1 MGQGTQQEASRA
13 DLPASQCDMEQF
25 AHLQVAKDV
34 EEFSDNQEETVPAD
48 HTGCQRDGGEMK
60 RDKKI

>member
-1 MGQGTQQEASRA
+1 MPSSLKHTE
-13 DLPASQCDMEQF
+13 
-25 AHLQVAKDV
+25 LQVAKDV

-60 RDKKI
+60 RDKKM

>member
-13 DLPASQCDMEQF
+13 DLPASQCDTEQF

-34 EEFSDNQEETVPAD
+34 EEFSHNQEETVPAD
-48 HTGCQRDGGEMK
+48 HTGVPA
-60 RDKKI
+60 